1 MPPTR
6 PRHLAAANAAP
17 QGDDLVK
24 VGENMI
30 GEGKAKD
37 AIGVI
42 QNGLKKPL
50 KDPAN
55 GQIRLGQAYLAAG
68 QKADAKAAFSKVKT
82 PEKDAMVAHLW
93 SWPPAADTRLA
104 ANETRART

>member
-1 MPPTR
+1 MVE
-6 PRHLAAANAAP
+6 AAP

-30 GEGKAKD
+30 GEGKAKE

-42 QNGLKKPL
+42 QEGLKKPL
-50 KDPAN
+50 KDANN

-68 QKADAKAAFSKVKT
+68 QKKEAQAAFSKVKT
-82 PEKDAMVAHLW
+82 PEKDALVAHLW
-93 SWPPAADTRLA
+93 FLA
-104 ANETRART
+104 ASH